1 MATLTLSKSSS
12 KYSIDVEYYGQ
23 VEKNVGSVRIGLYFR
38 DVAEINTTVGSH
50 LNLTCTIAIYLLRMR
65 SRYNKDIFIHK
76 FLQFIHTLLHVSKYN
91 YQTWYFV
98 LTQS

>member
-23 VEKNVGSVRIGLYFR
+23 GEKNVGSVRIGLYFR

-50 LNLTCTIAIYLLRMR
+50 LKRGIR
-65 SRYNKDIFIHK
+65 
-76 FLQFIHTLLHVSKYN
+76 
-91 YQTWYFV
+91 
-98 LTQS
+98 